1 MFFPTILC
9 ILYVANS
16 EALDVDEECGKI
28 RYGGPDLPADFHVS
42 NGISGPFYFKMT
54 EKDVK
59 KTDYQFVA
67 APTDLLL
74 SLDPY
79 CFTAICLMIYKE
91 SYWKSQNRTFN
102 GYFTLSVD
110 EFAAY
115 LHIKNKKDARLTLEA
130 LYRAGLIDIKAQDGI
145 RLAAKV
151 KLNWDRI
158 KDWDLSLV
166 ERLPRTEH
174 TSYSTT
180 PEREQKGAELGTG
193 VGTAWGTSCTPTL
206 ELEQE
211 LELDIEQEKDKEREL
226 KQEPSAI
233 ETFPMTI
240 EEYLQSFI
248 DRYPYINY
256 SYSPD
261 KFYDTYFQ
269 ELTGLQTQIDE
280 DSGIAFTIR
289 DLAASVYFFKTTG
302 KLPGYA

>member
-1 MFFPTILC
+1 
-9 ILYVANS
+9 
-16 EALDVDEECGKI
+16 
-28 RYGGPDLPADFHVS
+28 
-42 NGISGPFYFKMT
+42 MT

-59 KTDYQFVA
+59 KIDYQFVA

-79 CFTAICLMIYKE
+79 CFTAICLMIHKE
-91 SYWKSQNRTFN
+91 SYWKSQHRTFN

-158 KDWDLSLV
+158 KDWDLGYV
-166 ERLPRTEH
+166 ERLPRTEQ
-174 TSYSTT
+174 TTYSTA
-180 PEREQKGAELGTG
+180 PETTQESTVTGTG
-193 VGTAWGTSCTPTL
+193 GGTAWGTTCTPTL

-211 LELDIEQEKDKEREL
+211 LKQDIQQEKEKEREL

-233 ETFPMTI
+233 ETSPMTL

-248 DRYPYINY
+248 ERHPYINY

-269 ELTGLQTQIDE
+269 ELIGLQTQIDE

-302 KLPGYA
+302 KLP